1 MEPQELKAV
10 IECLLFVSDKPL
22 SLGTLQGLLEDVDRR
37 TLLAALD
44 ELKADYDQGHRAFQL
59 VEIAE
64 GYQLATRVQYAPW
77 IRKLYKSRASSKL
90 SRAALETLAIVAYRQ
105 PITKAEIEDIR
116 GVSADSVVNM
126 LLERKLIRI
135 VGRKEVVGR
144 PMLYGT
150 TKEFLHYFGLKD
162 LNDMPMLKD
171 LEDILKEDEASEDWE
186 LNPSGELVA
195 KIKPGAESVA
205 GEGESAGPTVETEGG
220 AIPAAESAEPAQTA
234 GITENLEPAEPVG
247 SVAPSGPAD
256 VVADEEIAAA
266 PETDAPGETESVD
279 DQELEDVLVE
289 IQEETGALEDEELT
303 AALEPLLQSEP
314 PEDPSVN

>member
-22 SLGTLQGLLEDVDRR
+22 SLGMLQGLLEDVDRR

-44 ELKADYDQGHRAFQL
+44 ELKAEYDQAQRAFQL

-64 GYQLATRVQYAPW
+64 GYQLVTRVQYAPW
-77 IRKLYKSRASSKL
+77 IRKLYKSRAGSKL

-116 GVSADSVVNM
+116 GVSVDSVLNL
-126 LLERKLIRI
+126 LLERKLARI

-171 LEDILKEDEASEDWE
+171 LEDILAQDEAGEDWE
-186 LNPSGELVA
+186 LNPQGDLVA
-195 KIKPGAESVA
+195 KVKPA
-205 GEGESAGPTVETEGG
+205 EGETEGAPAGAATGEPETVETK
-220 AIPAAESAEPAQTA
+220 
-234 GITENLEPAEPVG
+234 
-247 SVAPSGPAD
+247 
-256 VVADEEIAAA
+256 
-266 PETDAPGETESVD
+266 GEV
-279 DQELEDVLVE
+279 DQELEAALTGD
-289 IQEETGALEDEELT
+289 QEEAGELEDDALT
-303 AALEPLLQSEP
+303 ETLEPLLKSEP

>member
-44 ELKADYDQGHRAFQL
+44 ELKADYDQAHRAFQL

-77 IRKLYKSRASSKL
+77 IRKLYKSRAGGKL
-90 SRAALETLAIVAYRQ
+90 SRAALESLAIVAYRQ

-116 GVSADSVVNM
+116 GVSVDSVLNL

-171 LEDILKEDEASEDWE
+171 LEDILAQDEAAEDWE
-186 LNPSGELVA
+186 LNPQGQLVA
-195 KIKPGAESVA
+195 KVKPGADA
-205 GEGESAGPTVETEGG
+205 DSAEAEAPAAAAVEAAAETPDEALAEAAVETPDE
-220 AIPAAESAEPAQTA
+220 APAESGEEPA
-234 GITENLEPAEPVG
+234 GTE
-247 SVAPSGPAD
+247 
-256 VVADEEIAAA
+256 
-266 PETDAPGETESVD
+266 
-279 DQELEDVLVE
+279 DQELEAALTGDR
-289 IQEETGALEDEELT
+289 EEAGELEDEALT
-303 AALEPLLQSEP
+303 EALEPLLQSEP